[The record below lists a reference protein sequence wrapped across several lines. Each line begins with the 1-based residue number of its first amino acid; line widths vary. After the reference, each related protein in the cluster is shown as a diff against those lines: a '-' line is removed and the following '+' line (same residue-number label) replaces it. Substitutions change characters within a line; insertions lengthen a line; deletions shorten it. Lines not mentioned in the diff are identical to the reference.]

1 MEDSSNSAQIDLE
14 IQVTYLENTVN
25 ELNNIVYQQQKSID
39 KLQSELKDLV
49 AKIED
54 LEDSSGEDLPHV
66 KPPHY

>member
-1 MEDSSNSAQIDLE
+1 MEELPNNAKIDLE

-54 LEDSSGEDLPHV
+54 LEDTSSGDLPHV